1 MNDKIGLLS
10 FPEDTKN
17 SIRPYS
23 NKLAALMETE
33 VSRLVADAYFKTEKL
48 LKDNYSK
55 LELVLLFYLQT
66 NYIYFYLVSN

>member
-33 VSRLVADAYFKTEKL
+33 VSRLVADAYFKTDKL

-55 LELVLLFYLQT
+55 LELVLCFNHLILILF
-66 NYIYFYLVSN
+66 F

>member
-10 FPEDTKN
+10 FPEDSKD

-33 VSRLVADAYFKTEKL
+33 VSHLVANAYFKTEKL
-48 LKDNYSK
+48 LKDNYK
-55 LELVLLFYLQT
+55 LLELVLFHISLLLSK
-66 NYIYFYLVSN
+66 YFF

>member
-10 FPEDTKN
+10 FPENTKD
-17 SIRPYS
+17 SRRPYS

-48 LKDNYSK
+48 LKENYDK
-55 LELVLLFYLQT
+55 LEMVLMLIHKSY
-66 NYIYFYLVSN
+66 

>member
-1 MNDKIGLLS
+1 MNDSIGLLS

-33 VSRLVADAYFKTEKL
+33 VSRLVANAYFQTEKL
-48 LKDNYSK
+48 LNDNCDK
-55 LELVLLFYLQT
+55 LKLVLFY
-66 NYIYFYLVSN
+66 S